1 MSVNK
6 MGSKLAQGVRQVMGK
21 QDISPEVAKKAVAP
35 RVAADKAQPANV
47 TRATSPQVT
56 NKTQIEQLIDSSE
69 ILHPSRVW
77 PD

>member
-6 MGSKLAQGVRQVMGK
+6 VGSKLAQGVRQVMGK
-21 QDISPEVAKKAVAP
+21 QVISPEVEKKAVAP
-35 RVAADKAQPANV
+35 QVSAAKAQPASV

-56 NKTQIEQLIDSSE
+56 NKTQIEQPIDSGE